1 MPYDLRS
8 QWRAEALRSFAAA
21 AVMETNPTSPPPT
34 FDPRPEPVEAGA
46 AKVEA
51 DASPPPA
58 PAVEKRTLGLLARK
72 MEAGTWAELV
82 AEDIDAV
89 VGVGYPGNA
98 ENAIPYA
105 NSVPWCP
112 IRKRIVIVGTDHGDK
127 PRHIEY
133 DDATNQFVL
142 IERTLGSHNYQHV
155 AVDPH
160 AGDIYQRLAG
170 NLYRYTGR
178 EWATVAVI
186 PLRLSQVASVALA
199 WWSGPYPGAGGHGV
213 LTVYSGNAG
222 TISAFDPTT
231 NAWISNLD
239 NMLPG
244 QRGEYHVVSAYSSR
258 HNCLV
263 YGGGN
268 LFQGKSP
275 VDRQIWRMNADLS
288 RTRMPDPPH
297 HVGIFSGMNLV
308 SDSASGNV
316 IAFGFGEAWE
326 LNPSGDGKW
335 SQMTGSR
342 APPAGLTSPEGG
354 LSVVSCDVTTYGV
367 VVYIDGQRSRKPRC
381 RMWVYRSV

>member
-1 MPYDLRS
+1 
-8 QWRAEALRSFAAA
+8 
-21 AVMETNPTSPPPT
+21 
-34 FDPRPEPVEAGA
+34 
-46 AKVEA
+46 
-51 DASPPPA
+51 
-58 PAVEKRTLGLLARK
+58 
-72 MEAGTWAELV
+72 
-82 AEDIDAV
+82 
-89 VGVGYPGNA
+89 
-98 ENAIPYA
+98 
-105 NSVPWCP
+105 
-112 IRKRIVIVGTDHGDK
+112 
-127 PRHIEY
+127 
-133 DDATNQFVL
+133 
-142 IERTLGSHNYQHV
+142 
-155 AVDPH
+155 
-160 AGDIYQRLAG
+160 
-170 NLYRYTGR
+170 
-178 EWATVAVI
+178 
-186 PLRLSQVASVALA
+186 
-199 WWSGPYPGAGGHGV
+199 V

-244 QRGEYHVVSAYSSR
+244 QRGEYHVVSAYSGR
-258 HNCLV
+258 YNCLV